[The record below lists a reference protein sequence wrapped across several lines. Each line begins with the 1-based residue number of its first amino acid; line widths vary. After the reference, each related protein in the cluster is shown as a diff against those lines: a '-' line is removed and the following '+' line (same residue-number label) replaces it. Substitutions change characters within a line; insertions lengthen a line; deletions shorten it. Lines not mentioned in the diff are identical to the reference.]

1 MKFEKMIP
9 VLAAGVLLTVLPGCV
24 VGHEPEA
31 RKNAPNPF
39 QAVVQQAGE
48 KVFPAL
54 VYIRAVRDE
63 LSGGRDSA
71 VAVSGSGVVIS
82 ADGEVVTNHHVI
94 DKASDI
100 RVLLNDGRA
109 FEAKLVGSDKDT
121 DIALLKLKL
130 PPETPPL
137 AFAEFADS
145 PAHEGEF
152 VMALGAPWGLNR
164 SVSIGIISCANR
176 YLPDHG
182 EYSLWYQTDAAIS
195 PGNSGG
201 PLIDTDGRIVGIN
214 TLGMMTGGA
223 VGFTIPA
230 ATIKVVLPR
239 LRRYGKA
246 NWAWFGL
253 HFQPLRD
260 FDRNIFQ
267 PYSHGVVVAATDVG
281 SPARRAGFESN
292 DLLVAIDGVPVTV
305 TTGEALPALRRTLGL
320 VPFGR
325 KVTFTVERAGK
336 TLELR
341 AAAAEKGTVEG
352 DELSLNGWGF
362 TAKAINR
369 FDNPNLYFYR
379 NRGVFVYGVK
389 EYGGAARGG
398 LHKQD
403 IIVSVN
409 GRMIDTLADLSEAYG
424 NAEKNSAETRRSVM
438 VVMRSG
444 ATVRL
449 TINYS
454 AQ

>member
-1 MKFEKMIP
+1 MRKVRYAALP
-9 VLAAGVLLTVLPGCV
+9 ALALIMLCGCV
-24 VGHEPEA
+24 CREAVEEPQTD
-31 RKNAPNPF
+31 PMPF
-39 QAVVQQAGE
+39 QAVVRKAGE

-82 ADGEVVTNHHVI
+82 PEGEIVTNHHVI
-94 DKASDI
+94 EKASDI

-109 FEAKLVGSDKDT
+109 FDAELVGCDKDT

-130 PPETPPL
+130 PPDTPPL
-137 AFAEFADS
+137 AFAEFADA
-145 PAHEGEF
+145 PAREGEF

-182 EYSLWYQTDAAIS
+182 EYSLWYQTDASIS

-201 PLIDTDGRIVGIN
+201 PLIDTEGRIVGIN
-214 TLGMMTGGA
+214 TLAMMAGGTL
-223 VGFTIPA
+223 GFTIPA
-230 ATIKVVLPR
+230 ATVKVVLPR

-260 FDRNIFQ
+260 FDRNIYQ
-267 PYSHGVVVAATDVG
+267 PYRHGVVISATDAG
-281 SPARRAGFESN
+281 SPARRAGFETN
-292 DLLVAIDGVPVTV
+292 DLLTAIDGVPVTV
-305 TTGEALPALRRTLGL
+305 ETGEALPALRRRLGL
-320 VPFGR
+320 VPFGQS
-325 KVTFTVERAGK
+325 VTFTVERSGK
-336 TLELR
+336 TLELT
-341 AAAAEKGTVEG
+341 AKAGEKGIVEG

-362 TAKAINR
+362 TAKVINR
-369 FDNPNLYFYR
+369 FDNPNLFFYR
-379 NRGVFVYGVK
+379 NHGVFVYGVK
-389 EYGGAARGG
+389 EHGGAARGG

-409 GRMIDTLADLSEAYG
+409 GRMIETLADLSEAYEL
-424 NAEKNSAETRRSVM
+424 AEKNSAETRRSVM

-449 TINYS
+449 TVNYS